1 MLNLNSWFRS
11 NKLSLNIEKSS
22 FVIFRSPKKR
32 VPNTPEHIE
41 FLNFRIKRVSSMKF
55 LGIILDEHLTW
66 ELQINEVCN
75 KLKSMFHAFYNIRN
89 FLSKEN
95 IKTIYYTLIYSRIKY
110 GIAVYGQASIT
121 KMKRIQILQNRLLK
135 VLADKVF
142 RYSTDKLHDEFE
154 MLKVTDVANQEILT
168 FVFNYFN
175 GNLPTIFQNYYVTFG
190 EENGIFTRNSNNII
204 RNIRRNTNYGAYS
217 IKARG
222 SDLWNHLNN
231 EIKTSYNSKQFR
243 VKYKLSR
250 FPYETIELNN

>member
-1 MLNLNSWFRS
+1 
-11 NKLSLNIEKSS
+11 
-22 FVIFRSPKKR
+22 
-32 VPNTPEHIE
+32 
-41 FLNFRIKRVSSMKF
+41 
-55 LGIILDEHLTW
+55 
-66 ELQINEVCN
+66 
-75 KLKSMFHAFYNIRN
+75 
-89 FLSKEN
+89 
-95 IKTIYYTLIYSRIKY
+95 
-110 GIAVYGQASIT
+110 
-121 KMKRIQILQNRLLK
+121 
-135 VLADKVF
+135 
-142 RYSTDKLHDEFE
+142 

-190 EENGIFTRNSNNII
+190 EVNGIYTRNSNNII

-231 EIKTSYNSKQFR
+231 EIKTSYNPKQFR